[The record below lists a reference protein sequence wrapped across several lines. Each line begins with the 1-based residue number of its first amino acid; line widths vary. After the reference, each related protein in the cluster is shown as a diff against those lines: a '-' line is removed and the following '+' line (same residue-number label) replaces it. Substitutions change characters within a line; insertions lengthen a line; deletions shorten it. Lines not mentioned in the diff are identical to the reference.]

1 MPSEYGPNSEEGPPE
16 FTLGTFGDNLR
27 TQRELRG
34 ISLEAISTTTKISF
48 RMLRAIEDE
57 HFDQLPGGVFNKG
70 FVRAYARQ
78 VGLDEDEAVADY
90 LVALRESQI
99 HSQAILPDF
108 RQHSAAP
115 MPNDSRLAG
124 VSDLPGSLHAEVR
137 AVAPV
142 SNSAEQR
149 SHTSQIAEARP
160 TEEDE
165 TADRQTEVVPIEDS
179 QREDL
184 RIEDRRMQERR
195 VDERRNGE
203 RRKRADRSSRV
214 LEKVG
219 ATFAESL
226 GQPSLGQQTDRHPW
240 IRLAAPLFLITL
252 ALAFWNHHRRNQP
265 AAIIPQA
272 TSRSM
277 VSASVPAA
285 GKPAASEPVTPPHA
299 APAPTTHRAAT
310 GHPEIHPPERALTVP
325 VPAVNSPSKFTLVI
339 RANQNS
345 SVSIIADGQPVARE
359 TLIAPAN
366 TSIRA
371 AHEIVVRAGNGAGIS
386 FLLNGKE
393 IRGDGTPGEAR
404 TYTFDAS
411 GLRASAESQ
420 RAPLAQ

>member
-1 MPSEYGPNSEEGPPE
+1 
-16 FTLGTFGDNLR
+16 
-27 TQRELRG
+27 
-34 ISLEAISTTTKISF
+34 
-48 RMLRAIEDE
+48 
-57 HFDQLPGGVFNKG
+57 
-70 FVRAYARQ
+70 
-78 VGLDEDEAVADY
+78 
-90 LVALRESQI
+90 
-99 HSQAILPDF
+99 
-108 RQHSAAP
+108 
-115 MPNDSRLAG
+115 
-124 VSDLPGSLHAEVR
+124 
-137 AVAPV
+137 
-142 SNSAEQR
+142 
-149 SHTSQIAEARP
+149 
-160 TEEDE
+160 
-165 TADRQTEVVPIEDS
+165 
-179 QREDL
+179 
-184 RIEDRRMQERR
+184 
-195 VDERRNGE
+195 
-203 RRKRADRSSRV
+203 
-214 LEKVG
+214 
-219 ATFAESL
+219 
-226 GQPSLGQQTDRHPW
+226 
-240 IRLAAPLFLITL
+240 
-252 ALAFWNHHRRNQP
+252 
-265 AAIIPQA
+265 
-272 TSRSM
+272 M

-325 VPAVNSPSKFTLVI
+325 VPAVSSPSKFTLVI